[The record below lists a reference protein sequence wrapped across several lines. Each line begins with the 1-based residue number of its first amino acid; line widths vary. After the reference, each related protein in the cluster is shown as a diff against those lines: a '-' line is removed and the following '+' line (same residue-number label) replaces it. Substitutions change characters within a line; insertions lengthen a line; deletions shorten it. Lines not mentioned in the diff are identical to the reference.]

1 MGAIVPREH
10 TRFSPRP
17 GSVSRRALNPA
28 EYLLFVYG
36 TLMSEEPE
44 HARLAG
50 AKALG
55 AVATEAGFDLVDL
68 GVEPALVAG
77 GTSSVR
83 GELYAL
89 TAAQLAAID
98 VHHGHPLRYR
108 RAAIRLSDG
117 RVVEAHLLASDQTRG
132 RRRIRGGDWKAR
144 LTPRAGAG
152 ADLAWSRFARDRG
165 RTPR

>member
-1 MGAIVPREH
+1 M
-10 TRFSPRP
+10 
-17 GSVSRRALNPA
+17 NPA

-50 AKALG
+50 PAGGGPQTPGARLLG
-55 AVATEAGFDLVDL
+55 AIATEATFDLVDL

-77 GTSSVR
+77 GTTAVR
-83 GELYAL
+83 GELYAV
-89 TAAQLAAID
+89 TAAQLAAVD

-108 RAAIRLSDG
+108 RAAIRLEDG
-117 RVVEAHLLASDQTRG
+117 RVVEAHLLAADQTRG

-144 LTPRAGAG
+144 LTPRVGAG
-152 ADLAWSRFARDRG
+152 ADLAWSRFARERG